1 MTLKTFACDSIAE
14 KNDFVNHFFP
24 SSEMRERGPFCKRI
38 FPDPRNAKARFD
50 FVNHFFPSPEMRER
64 GSFCK
69 RIFPEPRNNKARLI
83 L

>member
-24 SSEMRERGPFCKRI
+24 SLEIESEV
-38 FPDPRNAKARFD
+38 D
-50 FVNHFFPSPEMRER
+50 FVNEFFPSPEMRER
-64 GSFCK
+64 GM
-69 RIFPEPRNNKARLI
+69 I

>member
-24 SSEMRERGPFCKRI
+24 SKETKNRG
-38 FPDPRNAKARFD
+38 
-50 FVNHFFPSPEMRER
+50 M
-64 GSFCK
+64 
-69 RIFPEPRNNKARLI
+69 I

>member
-24 SSEMRERGPFCKRI
+24 SLETRERG
-38 FPDPRNAKARFD
+38 
-50 FVNHFFPSPEMRER
+50 M
-64 GSFCK
+64 
-69 RIFPEPRNNKARLI
+69 I